1 MTLSEAAGD
10 GGTDLTLAAEF
21 DTPDRG
27 DWQQQVAVALHKS
40 RRLPEDFSGA
50 PESLLHTPTYDGF
63 DLEPLYTA
71 ADVTPPAG
79 YPGLPPFVRGS
90 HPEGA
95 VENGW
100 DVRPWHN
107 DSDPTA
113 TNRAVLADLEAG
125 ASSVWLRT
133 GRDGVPTA
141 RLDEALSGVRVDLA
155 PVILDAGEDY
165 PAAADALLDLFT
177 EHGVSAG
184 DAIGNI
190 GADPIGS
197 RARTGEDYDVSH
209 AARLAAQLAGS
220 HPKLRTIVADG
231 LPYHEAGGSD
241 AQELGAL
248 LATGVAYLRALTTA
262 GLDITDAAANLEFRL
277 AATTDQFR
285 TIAKLRA
292 ARRMWSRIT
301 GECGV
306 NRAARGMRQHAVGS
320 PAMLTR
326 YDPWVNI
333 LRGTLACFGAG
344 IGGAESVTVLP
355 FDHAIG
361 RPDAFARR
369 IARNTQAVLLEE
381 SKLSGV
387 IDPAGGSW
395 YVENLT
401 DDLAHAA
408 WREFTDIERAGG
420 IESELAGGGLADRL
434 RQTREQRRNRT
445 ATRADPITGVSEFP
459 DIHEEPVRRS
469 EFATAA
475 EQANG
480 LPRIRYAQDFERLRD
495 AAEAYREEHGHH
507 PRVFLATLGSLAE
520 YTARVTFT
528 SNLLQAGGIEAHD
541 PEVTDEPG
549 SFAETTAAFRD
560 SDTTVA
566 CICGND
572 AAYTEYAGQLGAALK
587 AAGASTVLLAGKPS
601 GQYPEVDGYLYSG
614 CDALEILTSTLETL
628 GAQP

>member
-1 MTLSEAAGD
+1 MTLSEAVGD
-10 GGTDLTLAAEF
+10 GGADLTLAAEF
-21 DTPDRG
+21 ETPSRD
-27 DWQQQVAVALHKS
+27 DWQQQVAAALRKS
-40 RRLPEDFSGA
+40 RKLPEDFSGA
-50 PESLLHTPTYDGF
+50 PENLLRTPTYDGF

-71 ADVTPPAG
+71 ADATPPAG

-90 HPEGA
+90 SPEGT

-100 DVRPWHN
+100 DIRPWHN
-107 DSDPTA
+107 DGDPA
-113 TNRAVLADLEAG
+113 AVNHAVLADLEAG

-155 PVILDAGEDY
+155 PVILDAGADY

-177 EHGVSAG
+177 EHDVPAG
-184 DAIGNI
+184 DAVGSI
-190 GADPIGS
+190 GADPIGL
-197 RARTGEDYDVSH
+197 RARTGQEHDVSH
-209 AARLAAQLAGS
+209 AARLAVQLAGS
-220 HPKLRTIVADG
+220 HPRLRTMIADG

-241 AQELGAL
+241 SQELGAL
-248 LATGVAYLRALTTA
+248 IATGVAYLRALTTA
-262 GLDITDAAANLEFRL
+262 GMDVSDAAANVEFRL

-292 ARRMWSRIT
+292 ARRMWSRVT

-306 NRAARGMRQHAVGS
+306 RQSARGMRQHAVSS
-320 PAMLTR
+320 PAVLTR

-361 RPDAFARR
+361 RPDTFARR
-369 IARNTQAVLLEE
+369 IARNTQSVLLEE

-401 DDLAHAA
+401 DELAHAA

-420 IESELAGGGLADRL
+420 IESELGTGELAGRL
-434 RQTREQRRNRT
+434 GRTRERRAQRI

-459 DIHEEPVRRS
+459 DLHEEPVHRP
-469 EFATAA
+469 AGDAGG
-475 EQANG
+475 EQQNG
-480 LPRIRYAQDFERLRD
+480 LPRIRHAQDFERLRD
-495 AAEAYREEHGHH
+495 AAEAYRGVHGHH
-507 PRVFLATLGSLAE
+507 PRVFLATLGPLAE
-520 YTARVTFT
+520 HTARVTFA
-528 SNLLQAGGIEAHD
+528 SNLLQAGGIESQEPD
-541 PEVTDEPG
+541 VTGQQGPFDNI
-549 SFAETTAAFRD
+549 TAAFRD
-560 SDTTVA
+560 SGTTVA
-566 CICGND
+566 CVCGND
-572 AAYTEYAGQLGAALK
+572 TAYAEHAGELAAALK
-587 AAGASTVLLAGKPS
+587 DAGASTVLLAGKPS
-601 GQYPEVDGYLYSG
+601 GQYPEVDGYLYAG